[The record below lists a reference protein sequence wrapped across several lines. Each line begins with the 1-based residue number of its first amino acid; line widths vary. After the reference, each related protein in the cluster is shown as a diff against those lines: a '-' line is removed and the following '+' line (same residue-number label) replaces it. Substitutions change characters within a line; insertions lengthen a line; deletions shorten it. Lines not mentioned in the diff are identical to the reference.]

1 MKKQTL
7 VVFTTL
13 LLLTSCV
20 VKSLEP
26 FYTKKSISYDER
38 LIGEWTDAAKG
49 HWKIQSIKEEIEKD
63 SIKEVENLLYEVYKK
78 SYYLIRTYKEK
89 ETEYIV
95 TPFQVKGNTFL
106 DFYPI
111 DNQERI
117 DNLLEKHTIF
127 THSLVKYELDKDG
140 NLSIKWLD
148 EDKIEDLFE
157 QKKIKIQHHKIGLT
171 KDKYLLTASSE
182 DLERFIEKYIS
193 SDDETKWKTDTKFTL
208 KRVEESE

>member
-111 DNQERI
+111 DNQEGI

>member
-1 MKKQTL
+1 MKKQAFI
-7 VVFTTL
+7 VFTTL

-111 DNQERI
+111 DNQEGI

-208 KRVEESE
+208 KRVEESK